1 MRTTK
6 KTKSDEYIQ
15 VFMMQS
21 YALNELL
28 AILKGICQNLDLS
41 YLNPKIKHFKYF
53 RFTFFGLMVKAKSL
67 LDMIIFKIEFVKS
80 NATGYKDLYKDLLRC
95 KKNMEAAYNLVYKN
109 KMNEGKN
116 KIIQV
121 AEEYAEIFKNIQNIG
136 IGRLNEDAKQ

>member
-1 MRTTK
+1 MRR
-6 KTKSDEYIQ
+6 KTKADEYLE

-28 AILKGICQNLDLS
+28 GILKSICENLDLS

-67 LDMIIFKIEFVKS
+67 LDMMIFKMEYVKNNNS
-80 NATGYKDLYKDLLRC
+80 KYEKLYKDLLRL
-95 KKNMEAAYNLVYKN
+95 KKNMEAVYKLIYKN
-109 KMNEGKN
+109 KMNEGKD

-121 AEEYAEIFKNIQNIG
+121 ADEYLKIFDNMKTALKI
-136 IGRLNEDAKQ
+136 LY